1 MKKYLWIPLLGFG
14 LSATAQTGTK
24 TYLLDEAPRYSE
36 ETGYG
41 YDLVETPA
49 KDSKS
54 PFFFSVRVPD
64 GNYKVTVRLGS
75 RKQALLLSE
84 QNHAVCSSKAYQ
96 PKRKNLLSVL
106 LLSTN
111 GIPTSMAT
119 NMYA

>member
-1 MKKYLWIPLLGFG
+1 MKKYLWIPLLGLG

-75 RKQALLLSE
+75 RKQA
-84 QNHAVCSSKAYQ
+84 
-96 PKRKNLLSVL
+96 
-106 LLSTN
+106 
-111 GIPTSMAT
+111 GITT
-119 NMYA
+119 